1 MKKFTIGCLAAIGVF
16 AVVLVGV
23 YLIDTIFDSDDTT
36 STLTTPIT
44 TETTGTPTQTL
55 AVTTTPTTAM
65 TTPPTPTTTQ
75 PPTTTT
81 MTETTEQPLIEVE
94 LMAAQSEGLIE
105 INAYGTGSL
114 ESIKLDITS
123 KSNELLDIA
132 ILPGT
137 IFDSQPAGLFSS
149 MVVLKEEMVLAE
161 PHDTLGPV
169 SIDAAGINMRL
180 DEPGESDS
188 LTLSMTSVSGN
199 LKKLIDLPDF
209 QDQDF
214 RIQQF
219 AIWTIT
225 DNPGRDDY
233 VGIGYFGL
241 GTGPDDGEIEIIR
254 SLFEVAGI
262 PVDNYRALRAAV
274 YVELIDASNMGLI
287 EVSACGTGSIN
298 RIQMSLTSNSDDT
311 LEVAILPGTIFTSS
325 AAGIQSMVVTA
336 EKLILLYPYETAE
349 SVSIDAACANME
361 LDAPEESNILALST
375 EVPPE
380 DLVKLLYLPDF
391 HEETSR
397 VQQFAIWTITDNPER
412 GGYMSIATGFQIF
425 GTGPSDDEIDRI
437 RILFEKAGISTYKY
451 KALG

>member
-16 AVVLVGV
+16 AVVLVGIALV
-23 YLIDTIFDSDDTT
+23 TTILDSDDTT
-36 STLTTPIT
+36 DTTS
-44 TETTGTPTQTL
+44 TQTIT
-55 AVTTTPTTAM
+55 VTTTPTTAM

-75 PPTTTT
+75 PPTLTT
-81 MTETTEQPLIEVE
+81 MTETTEQPAIELILLEAQFMELIEV
-94 LMAAQSEGLIE
+94 S
-105 INAYGTGSL
+105 AYGTGSL
-114 ESIKLDITS
+114 ESIKLTITS
-123 KSNELLDIA
+123 QSNERLDIA

-149 MVVLKEEMVLAE
+149 MVVIKEKMILLD
-161 PHDTLGPV
+161 PHETVESLNV
-169 SIDAAGINMRL
+169 AAAGINMRL
-180 DEPGESDS
+180 DEPGDSDF
-188 LTLSMTSVSGN
+188 LTLSTTSVSGN

-219 AIWTIT
+219 ATWTIT
-225 DNPGRDDY
+225 DNPERDDY

-274 YVELIDASNMGLI
+274 YVELINANNMGLI

-361 LDAPEESNILALST
+361 LDAPEESNTLALST

-412 GGYMSIATGFQIF
+412 DGYIGIATGFQIF
-425 GTGPSDDEIDRI
+425 GTGPSDNEIDRI
-437 RILFEKAGISTYKY
+437 RVLFEKAGISTDKY